1 VARFLRLAAA
11 LTSVVVVV
19 AVMGVARAEAGLFGC
34 SYPTVS
40 QPFAPWNDYTG
51 YYLSPG
57 GHFESGAA
65 GWKLGGGAAVTN
77 GNESFFVNAASDSHS
92 LVIPAGGSAMSPFSC
107 ITGTDLKARFFAK
120 SSNGAIVRVE
130 VVVPSILGLVRVVT
144 AFNVDTDT
152 TWQPAATL
160 VNLANVLSLT
170 SLSSANIALRFVAPS
185 GTVLQIDDVYVD
197 PLWYD

>member
-1 VARFLRLAAA
+1 VARLMRLAAA
-11 LTSVVVVV
+11 LAVVV
-19 AVMGVARAEAGLFGC
+19 ALAAIVGAARADAGLFGC

-40 QPFAPWNDYTG
+40 TPFAAWNDFTG
-51 YYLSPG
+51 YYMSPG
-57 GHFESGAA
+57 GHFENGAP
-65 GWKLGGGAAVTN
+65 GWKLGGGTAVGG

-92 LVIPAGGSAMSPFSC
+92 LVIPAGGSAMSPYSC

-120 SSNGAIVRVE
+120 SSTGAVVRVE

-152 TWQPAATL
+152 TWQPSGTI

-185 GTVLQIDDVYVD
+185 GTVLQIDDVYID